1 MNYSKFT
8 LTRVWKNKF
17 NIIPFI
23 LVAML
28 VIFMYYIDYSSA
40 YGIMQ
45 NPQTSGE
52 KNAEHLKEDM
62 LRFEKEMTKY
72 DESSKEYQ
80 MAKIDYNMAENRFTL
95 TKQKLEA
102 YRSGNWNEYYKNG
115 LELTKITSHII
126 ENDTA
131 QYNEEFA
138 NVLSTYIQY
147 DQYMIDYNLQYDTH
161 FHYIQGVS
169 RMIKVINYNL
179 PILLTIML
187 IYILSSMYCST
198 YIDNLD
204 MQKLIP
210 LSSIKKQASK
220 LFSGCIVGVSIVLF
234 ISVLAILCGTIGNT
248 FGSFL
253 SPVQTYHVDG
263 SSTFLPFLSY
273 LPQLLFLLML
283 SILFIVNLVSVI
295 SIFVRKN
302 MICLLIS
309 AIVLIG
315 GVEIITNISSL
326 YSYLHL
332 LPTTYINTCKII
344 TGELSYML
352 NNADVN
358 FVNGVIVLSVSN
370 VVLFL
375 LYAYIQ
381 RILNRKARK
390 V

>member
-1 MNYSKFT
+1 
-8 LTRVWKNKF
+8 
-17 NIIPFI
+17 
-23 LVAML
+23 
-28 VIFMYYIDYSSA
+28 
-40 YGIMQ
+40 
-45 NPQTSGE
+45 
-52 KNAEHLKEDM
+52 
-62 LRFEKEMTKY
+62 
-72 DESSKEYQ
+72 
-80 MAKIDYNMAENRFTL
+80 MA
-95 TKQKLEA
+95 
-102 YRSGNWNEYYKNG
+102 
-115 LELTKITSHII
+115 
-126 ENDTA
+126 
-131 QYNEEFA
+131 
-138 NVLSTYIQY
+138 
-147 DQYMIDYNLQYDTH
+147 
-161 FHYIQGVS
+161 
-169 RMIKVINYNL
+169 KVINSYL

-210 LSSIKKQASK
+210 LSSIKKQAMK

-248 FGSFL
+248 FGSFH

-315 GVEIITNISSL
+315 GVEIITNFSSL

-332 LPTTYINTCKII
+332 LPTTYINTCKVI

-352 NNADVN
+352 NNVDVN

-381 RILNRKARK
+381 RVLNRKAGK